1 MPPVIDVRLSNRSRD
16 RNDALRRL
24 PRWKRAFDVV
34 VAGVGLLIVSPLFAV
49 IALLVKLTSPGPI
62 FYRQERCGT
71 GGQSFKI
78 MKFRKM
84 ADSVKSGDR
93 VTTSGDFRMTGLGR
107 ILERSKLDEI
117 PQLINVLRGEMSI
130 VGPRPEDPEL
140 ASGYPEEFER
150 ILSTPPGIAGPNQIR
165 FRNESELYPDDCVD
179 RETYYVEKILPL
191 KIPADLHYV
200 RRRGFFSDLLIL
212 FEVLMVTG
220 FGLLPLERVRRRP
233 ILLLHVVAIPFLIWA
248 SLTASFLLRFEFTIP
263 ATEVNSY
270 FLLLA
275 VLLPVQFITFLAAN
289 SHNVMARYF
298 NVLDLRGILLTSLVG
313 TGVGVL
319 VSFFVAFP
327 THSRVVL
334 LLHSFLLLIFG
345 VLWMGLFRQF
355 PSWLS
360 RLRQDVIRRIRITAA
375 YSVLG
380 VVALG
385 GAVMAVG
392 VGSSPLLERPAML
405 VFTAMLVN
413 GIAFFFLEGYA
424 VLNRTIRFN
433 HQFGLLK
440 ITVASSACLFGLGYM
455 LGVVGGI
462 PRSFVVLEMVFKY
475 ALGLVTKYTLARVHA
490 AGPRDCRDGVP
501 TVLVG
506 TMEEVDAFF
515 QLLTGTVNMN
525 CIKGV
530 LLVGQYH
537 TGLSIHSVPILA
549 EASRAFDVVEQLG
562 IDRIIALD
570 SEYDTMLRLAGVVT
584 AIRVLDP
591 EEEVERQRVELEK
604 DQQIKGGVGK
614 LHTVSDMAAPPN
626 QRAPAVQGQAT
637 AGRPEARQ

>member
-1 MPPVIDVRLSNRSRD
+1 MPPVIDAGLVGRSRD

-84 ADSVKSGDR
+84 ADSVNSGDR

-130 VGPRPEDPEL
+130 VGPRPEDPEF
-140 ASGYPEEFER
+140 AAGYPTEFEE
-150 ILSTPPGIAGPNQIR
+150 ILTTPPGIAGPNQVR
-165 FRNESELYPDDCVD
+165 FRNEGDLYPADCED
-179 RETYYVEKILPL
+179 RNAYYVEKILPL
-191 KIPADLHYV
+191 KIPTDLAYV
-200 RRRGFFSDLLIL
+200 RRRGFFRDLAIL
-212 FEVLMVTG
+212 VEVLLVTG

-233 ILLLHVVAIPFLIWA
+233 ILLLHVAAMPFLIWV
-248 SLTASFLLRFEFTIP
+248 SLTAAFLLRFDFSIP
-263 ATEVNSY
+263 PAEIDSY
-270 FLLLA
+270 LVLLA

-289 SHNVMARYF
+289 SHNVMAQYF
-298 NVLDLRGILLTSLVG
+298 NVLDLRGILITSLVG

-319 VSFFVAFP
+319 VSYFVAFP
-327 THSRVVL
+327 AHSRVVL
-334 LLHSFLLLIFG
+334 LLHCVLLLILG
-345 VLWMGLFRQF
+345 VLWMSLFRQF
-355 PSWLS
+355 PQWIS
-360 RLRQDVIRRIRITAA
+360 RLREDVIRRIRISAA

-385 GAVMAVG
+385 GAFITVG
-392 VGSSPLLERPAML
+392 AGSSPILERPALL
-405 VFTAMLVN
+405 VFAAMLVN
-413 GIAFFFLEGYA
+413 GAVFFFLEGHA

-433 HQFGLLK
+433 HHFGLLK

-455 LGVVGGI
+455 LAVVGGI
-462 PRSFVVLEMVFKY
+462 PRSFVILEMMLKY

-515 QLLTGTVNMN
+515 RLLTGTVNMN

-537 TGLSIHSVPILA
+537 AGLSIHSVPILA
-549 EASRAFDVVEQLG
+549 EASRAFDVVQQLG
-562 IDRIIALD
+562 IERIIALD

-604 DQQIKGGVGK
+604 DRQIKGGVEK
-614 LHTVSDMAAPPN
+614 LHTVSDMASPPS
-626 QRAPAVQGQAT
+626 QRAPAVQGHAT

>member
-1 MPPVIDVRLSNRSRD
+1 MPPVIDVSLANRSRG
-16 RNDALRRL
+16 RNDAPKPL
-24 PRWKRAFDVV
+24 PRWKRAFDIA
-34 VAGVGLLIVSPLFAV
+34 VAGGGLLIVSPLFAV
-49 IALLVKLTSPGPI
+49 LALLVKLTSPGPV
-62 FYRQERCGT
+62 FYRQERCGS
-71 GGQSFKI
+71 GGQPFRI

-84 ADSVKSGDR
+84 AHSVKSGDR

-107 ILERSKLDEI
+107 FLERSKLDEI

-130 VGPRPEDPEL
+130 VGPRPEDPEF
-140 ASGYPEEFER
+140 AAGYPAEFQE
-150 ILSTPPGIAGPNQIR
+150 ILSTPPGIAGPNQVR
-165 FRNESELYPDDCVD
+165 FRNEGDLYPEDCED
-179 RETYYVEKILPL
+179 RNAYYVEKILPL
-191 KIPADLHYV
+191 KIPTDLAYV
-200 RRRGFFSDLLIL
+200 RRRGFFRDLVIL
-212 FEVLMVTG
+212 FEVLLVTG

-248 SLTASFLLRFEFTIP
+248 SLTASFLLRFDFRIP
-263 ATEVNSY
+263 STEVDSY
-270 FLLLA
+270 LILLA
-275 VLLPVQFITFLAAN
+275 VLLPVQFTTFLAAN

-298 NVLDLRGILLTSLVG
+298 NVLDLRGILITSLVG

-334 LLHSFLLLIFG
+334 LLHSVLLLILG
-345 VLWMGLFRQF
+345 VMWMSLFRQG
-355 PSWLS
+355 PMWLS
-360 RLRQDVIRRIRITAA
+360 RLREDVIRRVRISAA

-385 GAVMAVG
+385 GAFIAAG
-392 VGSSPLLERPAML
+392 AGASPILDRPAVL
-405 VFTAMLVN
+405 VATTMLVN
-413 GIAFFFLEGYA
+413 GLAFFFLEGYA

-433 HQFGLLK
+433 HHFGLLK
-440 ITVASSACLFGLGYM
+440 ITVASSACLYGLGYM

-462 PRSFVVLEMVFKY
+462 PRSFVILEMMLKY

-506 TMEEVDAFF
+506 TMEEVDSFF
-515 QLLTGTVNMN
+515 QLLTGTVDMH

-537 TGLSIHSVPILA
+537 AGLSIHSVPILA
-549 EASRAFDVVEQLG
+549 EASRALDVVEQLG
-562 IDRIIALD
+562 IERIIALD

-591 EEEVERQRVELEK
+591 EEEVARQQGELEQDSQIKERVEKLQDVVDVASAS
-604 DQQIKGGVGK
+604 DQ
-614 LHTVSDMAAPPN
+614 VSPPIQQPATARPPN
-626 QRAPAVQGQAT
+626 IPQ
-637 AGRPEARQ
+637 

>member
-1 MPPVIDVRLSNRSRD
+1 MSD
-16 RNDALRRL
+16 RR
-24 PRWKRAFDVV
+24 PKIGIPWWKRTFDVV
-34 VAGVGLLIVSPLFAV
+34 VAGGGLLFVSPLFAL
-49 IALLVKLTSPGPI
+49 IAALVKLTSRGPV
-62 FYRQERCGT
+62 FYRQVRCGA
-71 GGQSFKI
+71 GGQPFEI

-84 ADSVKSGDR
+84 ADSVRSGDR
-93 VTTSGDFRMTGLGR
+93 VTTSNDFRMTGLGR
-107 ILERSKLDEI
+107 ILERTKLDEL

-140 ASGYPEEFER
+140 ASGYPEEFDR
-150 ILSTPPGIAGPNQIR
+150 ILSTPPGIAGPNQVR
-165 FRNESELYPDDCVD
+165 FRNESELYPEDCDD
-179 RETYYVEKILPL
+179 RNRYYVEKILPL
-191 KIPADLHYV
+191 KIPADLEYV
-200 RRRGFFSDLLIL
+200 RRRGFFRDLFIL
-212 FEVLMVTG
+212 LEVLLVTG

-233 ILLLHVVAIPFLIWA
+233 ILLLHVVAIPFLIWG
-248 SLTASFLLRFEFTIP
+248 SLTASFLLRFDFKIP
-263 ATEVNSY
+263 ATEVSSY
-270 FLLLA
+270 LLLLA

-319 VSFFVAFP
+319 LSFFVAFP
-327 THSRVVL
+327 THSRIVL

-345 VLWMGLFRQF
+345 VLWMSMFRQF
-355 PSWLS
+355 PGWLS
-360 RLRQDVIRRIRITAA
+360 RLREDVIRRIRITAA

-385 GAVMAVG
+385 GAVIAAG
-392 VGSSPLLERPAML
+392 VGSSPILDRPAVL
-405 VFTAMLVN
+405 IFTAMLVN

-462 PRSFVVLEMVFKY
+462 PRSFVVLEMVLKY

-515 QLLTGTVNMN
+515 QLLTGSVDMQ
-525 CIKGV
+525 CIKGI

-549 EASRAFDVVEQLG
+549 EANRAHDVVEQLG

-570 SEYDTMLRLAGVVT
+570 AAYDAVLRGAGVVT
-584 AIRVLDP
+584 SIRVLDP
-591 EEEVERQRVELEK
+591 EEEVARQRAELEK
-604 DQQIKGGVGK
+604 DVGIKSGVEK
-614 LHTVSDMAAPPN
+614 LQKAADSTPAADPAAPIVHRESTRGSPLD
-626 QRAPAVQGQAT
+626 PL
-637 AGRPEARQ
+637 